1 MPDTLESTAVR
12 FAPRR
17 LGHANLF
24 VGELERSM
32 RFYIDVCGIEEVRRE
47 PGIAAGFLS
56 NGNTH
61 HDVGLMQASGETR
74 IGRDGHVQVS
84 SGRGHRAGLNHFG
97 WEMDTEAALVSALKR
112 AKAAGVTIHRLT
124 DHQLSHSVYMFDP
137 EGNLHEFYA
146 DALKDWRSIFN
157 PSRKDLISGDWNP
170 EAALPMQEPNWI
182 PEPEQR
188 RVADA
193 VFHPLRI
200 THAGL
205 AVRDLDGM
213 RRFFTGI
220 GGFEVV
226 PGGEAEG
233 IVLLRAA
240 ASPGLDL
247 VLIATRDGIEPG
259 LHHTSYEV
267 ANEEE
272 LLVSERAAREQGI
285 EIELILDRPS
295 KRSILVRDPDRMLV
309 EFYVR
314 RGSAR
319 EDLSRANPALR
330 PYLA

>member
-1 MPDTLESTAVR
+1 MPDTLQSSAVR

-24 VGELERSM
+24 VGQLERSM

-84 SGRGHRAGLNHFG
+84 SGRGHTAGLNHFG
-97 WEMDTEAALVSALKR
+97 WEMDTEASLVSAWKR
-112 AKAAGVTIHRLT
+112 AKAAGAEIHRLT
-124 DHQLSHSVYMFDP
+124 DHQISHSVYMFDP

-157 PSRKDLISGDWNP
+157 PSRDDLVSGEWNP
-170 EAALPMQEPNWI
+170 EAALPTQEPKWHLA
-182 PEPEQR
+182 PERR
-188 RVADA
+188 RVPSA
-193 VFHPLRI
+193 VFHPVRI
-200 THAGL
+200 THAAL
-205 AVRDLDGM
+205 AVRDLDKM
-213 RRFFTGI
+213 RRFFTEV
-220 GGFEVV
+220 GGLEPV

-233 IVLLRAA
+233 ISLLRGA

-247 VLIATRDGIEPG
+247 VLTAARDDIAPG
-259 LHHTSYEV
+259 MHHASYEV
-267 ANEEE
+267 ESEDE
-272 LLVSERAAREQGI
+272 LRQSESAARKKGI
-285 EIELILDRPS
+285 EIEMILDRPS
-295 KRSILVRDPDRMLV
+295 KRSIFVRDPDRMLI

-314 RGSAR
+314 RGAER
-319 EDLSRANPALR
+319 EDLARVPVALR
-330 PYLA
+330 AYFA